1 MPQLLL
7 LTWTGL
13 PVEESIR
20 MTEDKDKWR
29 KYVRGEWVWP
39 TVVSRTFRERTE
51 QNIEKDVLPM
61 YAAANLGSGEWAA
74 KMRPGDMTPQR
85 DVLHSETDVL

>member
-1 MPQLLL
+1 M
-7 LTWTGL
+7 
-13 PVEESIR
+13 EESIR

-74 KMRPGDMTPQR
+74 KMRPGDMTPRR
-85 DVLHSETDVL
+85 DVLRSETDVL